1 MKQKNEPFIQEEDMT
16 KKKKK
21 KETLEE
27 YRMKC
32 REARLYY
39 KYGILTDAKKV
50 KTDSQI
56 GSKYL
61 DKMVFP

>member
-1 MKQKNEPFIQEEDMT
+1 MT

-50 KTDSQI
+50 KTDS
-56 GSKYL
+56 
-61 DKMVFP
+61 